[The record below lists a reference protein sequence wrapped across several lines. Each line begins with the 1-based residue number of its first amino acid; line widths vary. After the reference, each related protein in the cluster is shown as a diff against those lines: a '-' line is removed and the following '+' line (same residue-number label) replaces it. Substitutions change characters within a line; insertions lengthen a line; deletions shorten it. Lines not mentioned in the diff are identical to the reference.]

1 MVDNFAGWLC
11 NFLVWASVVALIA
24 LLYDSFVSPSFLT
37 AVVNP
42 IGTLVAL
49 AVVAGLSAL
58 WPKY

>member
-1 MVDNFAGWLC
+1 MVDNFADWLC

-37 AVVNP
+37 AALNP
-42 IGTLVAL
+42 IGTFIAVA
-49 AVVAGLSAL
+49 VIAGLSIL